1 MTELMQQPRLSPRTF
16 VTERDPSSCILVIF
30 GATGDLTRRKLIP
43 SLYSLSY
50 QGLLPAHFAVVGVA
64 RRDKPHDEFRDDMRQ
79 AVQQFARFP
88 FDASLWGQFAQNLYY
103 HRASFEDALGYVRLR
118 EFLPTVCAQ
127 HGIQGH
133 AMYYLATPPEAYYEI
148 AQHLHTAGLAAR
160 ERRGTWP
167 RIVVE
172 KPFGRDLTSSRLL
185 NNHFRKVFREEQL
198 YRIDHYLGKET
209 VQNILVLRFANS
221 IFEPLWHQKY
231 IDHVQIT
238 VSETLGVEDR
248 GGYYD
253 TTGALRDM
261 MQNHLLQLLTLTA
274 MEPPGSL
281 RADAIRNEKLKVLES
296 IRPLTGKM
304 LASDVVRAQYAAGR
318 VDSQDVVDYLQEP
331 LVKPDSTT
339 ETFVAMRLWLDNW
352 RWAGVPFYL
361 RSGKRLPQRCSEIAI
376 QFKAIPHVL
385 FHTNI
390 EETIASNVLVL
401 RIQPDEGASLS
412 MAVKAPGLNVQ
423 LQPVHMNFHY
433 GTSFT
438 SSSPEAYE
446 RLLRDV
452 MLGDQ
457 TLFMRGDEVEA
468 AWGLMTPILEYW
480 DSELLRSL
488 PTYAAGTWGPAEALA
503 LLAADGRQWRLPEPA

>member
-1 MTELMQQPRLSPRTF
+1 MTEETPQPPLSPRTSL
-16 VTERDPSSCILVIF
+16 TTQDLSACMLVIF

-43 SLYSLSY
+43 SVYSLVQ
-50 QGLLPAHFAVVGVA
+50 QGLLPAHFVVVGVA
-64 RRDKPHDEFRDDMRQ
+64 RRDKQHDEFRDDMRQ
-79 AVQQFARFP
+79 AIQQFARFP
-88 FDASLWGQFAQNLYY
+88 FDASLWNQFAQNLYY
-103 HRASFEDALGYVRLR
+103 HCASFDDALGYIRLR
-118 EFLPTVCAQ
+118 EFLHTIGTQ

-133 AMYYLATPPEAYYEI
+133 TIYYLATPPEAYDDI
-148 AQHLHTAGLAAR
+148 VHHLHAVGLTSR
-160 ERRGTWP
+160 EYRGTWP

-172 KPFGRDLTSSRLL
+172 KPFGRDLASSRRL
-185 NNHFRKVFREEQL
+185 NNQFRKVFREEQL

-281 RADAIRNEKLKVLES
+281 RADALRNEKLKVLES
-296 IRPLTGKM
+296 IRPLTDKM
-304 LASDVVRAQYAAGR
+304 LAHDIVRAQYTAGR
-318 VDSQDVVDYLQEP
+318 VEQQDVAGYLQEP
-331 LVKPDSTT
+331 RVKPDSTT
-339 ETFVAMRLWLDNW
+339 ETFVAMRLWVDNW

-361 RSGKRLPQRCSEIAI
+361 RSGKRLPQRRSEIAI
-376 QFKAIPHVL
+376 QFKAIPHAL
-385 FHTNI
+385 FPNTIHH
-390 EETIASNVLVL
+390 TIASNLLVL

-412 MAVKAPGLNVQ
+412 VAMKAPGLHVQ
-423 LQPVHMNFHY
+423 LQPVHMDFRY

-438 SSSPEAYE
+438 ASSPEAYE
-446 RLLRDV
+446 RLLHDV

-468 AWGLMTPILEYW
+468 AWGLMTPILTQW
-480 DSELLRSL
+480 DRAYRSPL
-488 PTYAAGTWGPAEALA
+488 PTYAAGTWGPAEAQA
-503 LLAADGRQWRLPEPA
+503 LLAADGRQWRLSEDA